1 MISVFKTLM
10 ILFCLII
17 NTKIIYGNEMDETY
31 YLIKL
36 KSMDVQTRVAALMDL
51 NNVLKKGQINLSENI
66 KNTCYIMIDELT
78 KGTYKYSPLDDDENL
93 YEREI
98 VKLSAKINDEKVLP
112 FLLRHIND
120 KISQE
125 ALVLQGERTL
135 NELFKMTDNIGQIE
149 SNTSRSVIYVYT
161 KMIQNKELPFYKS
174 PKVRNDIKSKV
185 IKILEVK
192 KYPDFKTANK
202 NNNQKIIAENIV
214 NYIKKPALEFF
225 RVLGDKDIIP
235 IVEKMAKTDAY
246 YEDVPKKSMKFR
258 RMTKEDMPKTP
269 AEVEK
274 ANAEVAAIG
283 AEYNAKVKSN
293 TLTSADVERYYPV
306 REEAQKVLAELKG
319 KYGLK

>member
-1 MISVFKTLM
+1 
-10 ILFCLII
+10 
-17 NTKIIYGNEMDETY
+17 MDETY